1 MNSNCQIREKSLYL
15 KWCSLCASLPARQFL
30 FPAYENMRVPPS
42 PYNPPDALLME
53 SVGVLADTVGWK
65 IGIYGFARFKII
77 HSGCIC

>member
-42 PYNPPDALLME
+42 PYYPPPPDALLME
-53 SVGVLADTVGWK
+53 SVGVWQTLLDGKLAFMALRG
-65 IGIYGFARFKII
+65 
-77 HSGCIC
+77 SN

>member
-42 PYNPPDALLME
+42 PYKPLDALLME
-53 SVGVLADTVGWK
+53 SVGVWQTLLDGKLAFMALRG
-65 IGIYGFARFKII
+65 
-77 HSGCIC
+77 SN